1 MLQCEVFAILTSSGG
16 GAGLRPFGALTDAH
30 GDPNPNPNPNPNP
43 KQAIWSIDGCTRGP
57 EDLCSLCF
65 KTEHGADTFELA
77 RLKNEMHLCGPFGP
91 GAEGCT
97 LQTCFGEGVIH
108 HMQPDECRGE
118 TWKPA
123 ECVL

>member
-1 MLQCEVFAILTSSGG
+1 MNDAFEAAMKDAVLCR
-16 GAGLRPFGALTDAH
+16 AGCGF
-30 GDPNPNPNPNPNP
+30 
-43 KQAIWSIDGCTRGP
+43 KAIWSIEGCTRGP
-57 EDLCSLCF
+57 EDVCSLCF
-65 KTEHGADTFELA
+65 KKEHGADAFELA

-97 LQTCFGEGVIH
+97 LQSCFGEGVLH